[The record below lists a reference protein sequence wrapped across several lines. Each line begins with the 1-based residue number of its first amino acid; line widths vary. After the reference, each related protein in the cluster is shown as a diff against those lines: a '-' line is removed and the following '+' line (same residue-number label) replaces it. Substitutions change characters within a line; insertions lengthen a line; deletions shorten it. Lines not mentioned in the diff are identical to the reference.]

1 MQVVQK
7 NKQLFSY
14 HLPYCLG
21 MFRHVEVKLG
31 VVSLQNI
38 QSVVEPVTFTY
49 FILTVNAVFFL
60 FLLTCAMTN
69 VAQNA

>member
-1 MQVVQK
+1 
-7 NKQLFSY
+7 
-14 HLPYCLG
+14 